1 MDLFIPILCL
11 AASLV
16 AAPRWLRIAQREHYL
31 PRSVTRFAIRWWSAG
46 QVNLLLAVA
55 AVTASLSA
63 FSLSVMA
70 LVTAVIIVIAPLGL
84 TLKGRTSKLAWT
96 RRLRTVAA
104 VFAVLDVVL
113 FLLTAAPALRAALD
127 RHR

>member
-70 LVTAVIIVIAPLGL
+70 LVTAVLVVV
-84 TLKGRTSKLAWT
+84 GRV
-96 RRLRTVAA
+96 TVA
-104 VFAVLDVVL
+104 VLMIAFSCWSGCDPSDL
-113 FLLTAAPALRAALD
+113 SA
-127 RHR
+127 